1 MKVVFVHEENVLAQS
16 GASNFSAMLLPSEVT
31 TWFGMG
37 SFRENLPHGSHGSG
51 HDGTVSVCTTFYLA

>member
-1 MKVVFVHEENVLAQS
+1 MKVFFVHEENVL
-16 GASNFSAMLLPSEVT
+16 LRPSEVP

-51 HDGTVSVCTTFYLA
+51 HDGTSVHVHYVLLDMNMQK